1 MQRKFVIIG
10 LGEFGISVLKTLSD
24 YHMEVLAIDNN
35 PDKIQMVQTIATNA
49 VVADATDENALKALG
64 VGKYDIAVVAIGTN
78 LETSVLISMLLKELG
93 VEMVVAKAVTVL
105 QQRVLQKIEVDKVV
119 LPEVEGGKRLA
130 NSLLGPNILDSVEFS
145 DKVKYIEFKTPPN
158 FVGKTIG
165 DLKIRNNYNLNIIG
179 IKHSE
184 TDIEFLLQAETE
196 IKPNDILMV
205 IGKMED
211 VMKFQE
217 KEKIS

>member
-1 MQRKFVIIG
+1 MQRKFVVIG

-145 DKVKYIEFKTPPN
+145 DKVKAEK
-158 FVGKTIG
+158 
-165 DLKIRNNYNLNIIG
+165 LLG
-179 IKHSE
+179 IKSKTQPKTLRFMNRE
-184 TDIEFLLQAETE
+184 LDGDDLTRI
-196 IKPNDILMV
+196 
-205 IGKMED
+205 
-211 VMKFQE
+211 
-217 KEKIS
+217 